1 MTVFFH
7 YFTLSNIGPRGCRGN
22 YIPGDIDPGD
32 IDSGVQRLRSPKVP
46 GTLSPEFKDPEDI
59 NSGVLR
65 YRGHWPRSPKRF
77 HFFDIFKMN

>member
-7 YFTLSNIGPRGCRGN
+7 YFTLSNIGPRGAAETM
-22 YIPGDIDPGD
+22 IPGDIDPGD
-32 IDSGVQRLRSPKVP
+32 IDSRVQRLRSPKVP

-77 HFFDIFKMN
+77 HFF